1 MSNLE
6 HEAKA
11 LLERGNEG
19 DQVLNGVHDFC
30 GRFIAYP
37 DDHCQIAHTLWIAH
51 THSLDAFESTPR
63 LAFLSPE
70 PASGKSR
77 ALEITGLLVPNPV
90 ESVNSTEAFIL
101 RRIGTQENR
110 PTVLFDEVDAI
121 FGPLAKPNEGLR
133 ALINA
138 GHRANAKVGR
148 CIGND
153 HKPEEISAYAAL
165 ALGGLGDLPD
175 TIMTRSVVIR
185 MQRRAPH
192 QQIESFRFKKHT
204 AEAQVHHDALVHWTQ
219 SISSEIDGADPDMP
233 LEDRPADVWLP
244 LIALAD
250 AAGGDWPHKA
260 RAAAIY
266 LVKQSTESS
275 PSLGINLL
283 HDLRIVF
290 SHRPAMFTPDLL
302 KGLHRLDESPWGDR
316 QLDPRGLATY
326 LKQYGIKPKQIRIG
340 ERSARGYKSGDF
352 ADAWQRYCPQDDLQM
367 AS

>member
-1 MSNLE
+1 MNLE
-6 HEAKA
+6 QKA
-11 LLERGNEG
+11 NAILEGGNEG
-19 DQVLNGVHDFC
+19 AEVLAAVHDFC

-37 DDHCQIAHTLWIAH
+37 DANCQIAHTLWIAH
-51 THSLDAFESTPR
+51 THTLDAFESTPR

-77 ALEITGLLVPNPV
+77 ALEVTGLLVPNPV
-90 ESVNSTEAFIL
+90 ESVNSTEAFLL

-133 ALINA
+133 ALLNA

-153 HKPEEISAYAAL
+153 HKPEEISAYAAV

-175 TIMTRSVVIR
+175 TVMTRSVVIR
-185 MQRRAPH
+185 MKRRAPH
-192 QQIESFRFKKHT
+192 QKIEPFRYKRH
-204 AEAQVHHDALVHWTQ
+204 ALEAQAHHDALVRWTQ
-219 SISSEIDGADPDMP
+219 SISAEIDGADPDMP

-250 AAGGDWPHKA
+250 AAGGDWPSKA
-260 RAAAIY
+260 RSAAIA

-275 PSLGINLL
+275 PSLGIALL
-283 HDLRIVF
+283 HDTRTVF
-290 SHRPAMFTPDLL
+290 RDQPAMFSADLIR
-302 KGLHRLDESPWGDR
+302 GLHLLDESPWAAR
-316 QLDPRGLATY
+316 ALDARGLASH
-326 LKQYGIKPKQIRIG
+326 LKQYGIQPRLIRIG
-340 ERSARGYKSGDF
+340 ENNGRGYRAIDL
-352 ADAWQRYCPQDDLQM
+352 ADAWQRYCSENRPQL
-367 AS
+367 AA